1 MKKVLSVL
9 SVLVAMVSLLF
20 TTSCGGNSGLLVEGK
35 LYVAVSP
42 DYAPYEFIDSTK
54 SGQEQYV
61 GADIEFAK
69 YLAKELGLELVIEA
83 VNFDLALSA
92 LDTGKVDLAISGFTY
107 SDERAANYT
116 MSKGYYED
124 GDGDQ
129 VVITLKENATKYA
142 TFEGLNKSTV
152 KVGAQVGSVQHDYVE
167 QQLPNANLQDIDTI
181 TNGVLYLVEG
191 KIDAL
196 AISSEAADSLL
207 ATDAYKNSI
216 VVCEEQFEVDDSHLY
231 AIAKKG
237 NTVLMEKVNEVIEKV
252 VAENMY
258 ATWMVEA
265 KELFVAL
272 GDNAKEEAPDA

>member
-83 VNFDLALSA
+83 
-92 LDTGKVDLAISGFTY
+92 GKVDLAISGFTY